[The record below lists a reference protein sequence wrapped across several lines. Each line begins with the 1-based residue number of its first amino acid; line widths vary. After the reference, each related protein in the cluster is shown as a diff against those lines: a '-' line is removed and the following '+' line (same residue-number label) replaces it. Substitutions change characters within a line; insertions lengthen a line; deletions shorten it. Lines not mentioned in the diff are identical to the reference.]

1 MFLLVATV
9 GVRPQ
14 APASAMQESS
24 GSQFQAGAHRFTSDS
39 VPDLSQLKADVTIST
54 QASKLVDALD
64 VDVRGMSGARMRKL
78 GARPQDFVI
87 GHGAKRK
94 LYYDDLT
101 ILQWVQGYA
110 AIMRREQDITV
121 LRSMIAHLENLFK
134 DAQYYGFPACMAA
147 HSEILS
153 DMEEDIYT
161 WLDIQR
167 LADNRRSNTQL
178 FASDFPQEVKNFSG
192 GQGAARQRQSGGQYR
207 QSGVSGMSGTYSGT
221 SAQGSS
227 NFKNKNKPVKAC
239 ALYNNRQCRYAEDHE
254 SSNTFWRHVCAHC
267 FKEDHLDDVCP
278 LLKPR

>member
-1 MFLLVATV
+1 
-9 GVRPQ
+9 
-14 APASAMQESS
+14 MQESS
-24 GSQFQAGAHRFTSDS
+24 GPQFQAGAHMFTSGS

-64 VDVRGMSGARMRKL
+64 VDVRGMSGARMRKRGRVRL
-78 GARPQDFVI
+78 GGDFAPLREVPWPQEFVI

-101 ILQWVQGYA
+101 ILEWVQGYA

-121 LRSMIAHLENLFK
+121 LRSMIVHLEILFK

-161 WLDIQR
+161 WLDIQW

-192 GQGAARQRQSGGQYR
+192 GQGARQRQSWGQYR